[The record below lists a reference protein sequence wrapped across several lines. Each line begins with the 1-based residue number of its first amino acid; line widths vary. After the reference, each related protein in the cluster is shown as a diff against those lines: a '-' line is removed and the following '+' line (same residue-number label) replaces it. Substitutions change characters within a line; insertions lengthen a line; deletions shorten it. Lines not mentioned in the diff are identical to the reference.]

1 MMKSDDTSSIHN
13 EDLEGPGMMWCL
25 EASSGVWSRLDCLH
39 ITLIYCTFGQI
50 IYNLVNLN

>member
-50 IYNLVNLN
+50 IYNLVNLD